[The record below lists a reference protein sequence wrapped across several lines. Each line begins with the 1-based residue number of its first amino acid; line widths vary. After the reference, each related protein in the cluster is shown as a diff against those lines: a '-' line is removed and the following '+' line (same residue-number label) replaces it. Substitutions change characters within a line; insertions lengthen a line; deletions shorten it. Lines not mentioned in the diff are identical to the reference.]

1 MKSKVYYPQ
10 PHNLEA
16 LEARIRNV
24 LADQDPEV
32 IRRGMVDDLARRC
45 ALVRAANGGYIEF

>member
-24 LADQDPEV
+24 LADKDTEM
-32 IRRGMVDDLARRC
+32 IRRGMVDDLARRY